1 MTAAVDS
8 VLFYAKVVKIGTDGS
23 ILARNVYVTSSALLV
38 CLPAGGITRTVSLA
52 SVLELEVAKVGMT
65 GKSRCTIHV
74 SGESPLVLDFADQ
87 NEADDFAE
95 AVSTAASNVR
105 VVHVAGTPVRAKH
118 AKLDVPQSAS
128 RGVRFVDPPALPE
141 PSSSFAS
148 SLAAV
153 NNRRHQLS
161 SSTSSVGPGSFA
173 TTQTFAKPSEALD
186 MVGRRP
192 ALGLTANSACGN
204 IENLKA
210 PPEGHAS
217 PFCRETFYDLQ
228 RVGSQDG
235 IATSTGADDLKHP
248 TGSSLYASDITRLV
262 TTPHDKISEHNIS
275 LLQENEGHETTQ
287 HTAAALHLHPDLPAN
302 LRLRLSTDLELQKQT
317 VSRLN
322 SELQEKNAF
331 IDDLKTALRS
341 QEAVFQEMLRSTE
354 QQRLMERAKNELE
367 KQVEVLR
374 AEVKHWENLSKQR
387 ESEYKKELATKLA
400 ELHESHTKEVEAV
413 HEAFAHYDAEMEEY
427 VLSLL
432 KDMERDACN
441 WGKQEQVLQR
451 QIEIQQ
457 QEIAA
462 LTGALASRRV
472 VVPDPITSSSAVAA
486 DEAEKDAG
494 GAADRLDGNGKVSP
508 LRCGQETARL
518 SRRPIPSAITMP
530 ALEQRLA
537 SLEEERARLRLGE
550 KLRRYA
556 HRRSYETAG
565 MCFGGGKNRE
575 GQHERDRLEA
585 EVGAGVSSLLVSSGE
600 PRAARSRAIL

>member
-1 MTAAVDS
+1 MTTAADP
-8 VLFYAKVVKIGTDGS
+8 VLFYAKVAKIGTDGS
-23 ILARNVYVTSSALLV
+23 TLDRNVYVTSSALLV

-52 SVLELEVAKVGMT
+52 SVLELEVAKADMA
-65 GKSRCTIHV
+65 GKPRCTIHV
-74 SGESPLVLDFADQ
+74 SGESLLVLSFAHQ

-118 AKLDVPQSAS
+118 VKLDVQQAVP

-153 NNRRHQLS
+153 NNKRHQLS
-161 SSTSSVGPGSFA
+161 SSTSSVGPGSSA
-173 TTQTFAKPSEALD
+173 SAQTFAKPSEALD

-192 ALGLTANSACGN
+192 AVGLTANSTFGN
-204 IENLKA
+204 IENSKA
-210 PPEGHAS
+210 PPEGHVS
-217 PFCRETFYDLQ
+217 SFCREKFYDPQ
-228 RVGSQDG
+228 QGGSQDG
-235 IATSTGADDLKHP
+235 SGTSTGADDLKHP
-248 TGSSLYASDITRLV
+248 TGSSLYTSNITRLM
-262 TTPHDKISEHNIS
+262 TTPHGKTSGHNIS
-275 LLQENEGHETTQ
+275 LSQEDEDHEATQ
-287 HTAAALHLHPDLPAN
+287 NVAAALHAQRDSPAN
-302 LRLRLSTDLELQKQT
+302 LKLRLSTDLELQKQT

-341 QEAVFQEMLRSTE
+341 QEAVFQEMIRSTE

-367 KQVEVLR
+367 KQVLVLQ
-374 AEVKHWENLSKQR
+374 AEVKHWENLSKHR
-387 ESEYKKELATKLA
+387 ESEYRKELATKLA

-413 HEAFAHYDAEMEEY
+413 QEAFAHYDAEMTEY
-427 VLSLL
+427 VSSLL
-432 KDMERDACN
+432 KDIEREACS
-441 WGKQEQVLQR
+441 WGKQERVLQR

-457 QEIAA
+457 QEISE

-472 VVPDPITSSSAVAA
+472 VVPDPITSTSAVAA
-486 DEAEKDAG
+486 DEAKKDTG
-494 GAADRLDGNGKVSP
+494 GAADGLDGDGKVSP
-508 LRCGQETARL
+508 LPRGHETVRI
-518 SRRPIPSAITMP
+518 SQRPIPSALTMP

-537 SLEEERARLRLGE
+537 SLEEGRARLRLGE

-565 MCFGGGKNRE
+565 VCFGGGETRE
-575 GQHERDRLEA
+575 GQHERDRLKA
-585 EVGAGVSSLLVSSGE
+585 EVGVGVSSLLVSAGE
-600 PRAARSRAIL
+600 SRTVRSRAIL